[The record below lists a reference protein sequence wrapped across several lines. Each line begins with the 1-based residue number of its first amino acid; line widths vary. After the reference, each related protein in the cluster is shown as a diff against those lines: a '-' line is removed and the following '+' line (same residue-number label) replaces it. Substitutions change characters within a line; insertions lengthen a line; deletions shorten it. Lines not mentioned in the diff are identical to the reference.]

1 MQNYVN
7 DKLMPSILSIV
18 IILME
23 SNVFKNKEEFAS
35 IIWNNHFKNIEKS
48 KEIPA

>member
-23 SNVFKNKEEFAS
+23 SNVFKNKEEFHKKTKDD
-35 IIWNNHFKNIEKS
+35 I
-48 KEIPA
+48 